1 VLIVGAAHAS
11 LVLTKLV
18 LHISMAPAVACHRI
32 DWRIFHLCSH
42 VPDAVVSCSIITT
55 TTHGLENGQV
65 LPLEFESIWE
75 L

>member
-1 VLIVGAAHAS
+1 
-11 LVLTKLV
+11 
-18 LHISMAPAVACHRI
+18 MAPAVACHRI